1 MDSKMFGNMLE
12 EEDIYDNLMADDDLQ
27 EQIAD
32 FKMEQD
38 FSRMMNSQRQIDL
51 SEGIMEP
58 EPEIE
63 MDFMDKIDNPT
74 PPKTQAHHSMRQRP
88 ASIEILQ
95 DLSDLGV
102 EQDFDIDTLK
112 SSQRQRAAMPKD
124 SIVEDLGFGRH
135 VSSEIPEHLRF

>member
-1 MDSKMFGNMLE
+1 
-12 EEDIYDNLMADDDLQ
+12 
-27 EQIAD
+27 
-32 FKMEQD
+32 
-38 FSRMMNSQRQIDL
+38 
-51 SEGIMEP
+51 
-58 EPEIE
+58 
-63 MDFMDKIDNPT
+63 
-74 PPKTQAHHSMRQRP
+74 MRQRP

-124 SIVEDLGFGRH
+124 SIVEDLGYGRH